1 MTPNLL
7 TIPAIFVIAGVGLLI
22 VAIIGE
28 LSIKEI
34 RVPPLPR
41 QGRILAAIA
50 GMVFIGLGTLGP
62 RDTTPP
68 HASASSD
75 DGPRREALINS
86 PAEGATVP
94 RKTVAIGT
102 LRNALTAPASY
113 WLLLQ
118 DDGGDYY
125 PIEGSPD
132 SRTARG
138 KNRSRSGRH
147 GNGRTARILLVE
159 ATSEDPLLSAASGL
173 RRCLTH
179 SAGRLANHHHAPPAR
194 PDPMTWRTC
203 RRLRARTP
211 RDPQALGADSEVR
224 GSRALTHASLH

>member
-50 GMVFIGLGTLGP
+50 GVVFIALGTLGP
-62 RDTTPP
+62 RDMTPS
-68 HASASSD
+68 HTGASPD
-75 DGPRREALINS
+75 EGPSQEALINS

-94 RKTVAIGT
+94 RRTVAIGT
-102 LRNALTAPASY
+102 LRNAPTAPASY

-125 PIEGSPD
+125 PIRRIAVQQNGAWEEPITFGS
-132 SRTARG
+132 AW
-138 KNRSRSGRH
+138 
-147 GNGRTARILLVE
+147 NGRTARILIVQ
-159 ATSEDPLLSAASGL
+159 ATSEDPLLNAASDAGDALPTLPVGL
-173 RRCLTH
+173 RTITTRH
-179 SAGRLANHHHAPPAR
+179 
-194 PDPMTWRTC
+194 
-203 RRLRARTP
+203 LRVQTP
-211 RDPQALGADSEVR
+211 
-224 GSRALTHASLH
+224 

>member
-41 QGRILAAIA
+41 TGRILAALA
-50 GMVFIGLGTLGP
+50 GIVFIGLGTSWP

-68 HASASSD
+68 QAGSSSNE
-75 DGPRREALINS
+75 GAREQALING

-94 RKTVAIGT
+94 LKTVVTGT
-102 LRNALTAPASY
+102 LRDALPPPVSY

-125 PIEGSPD
+125 PVRRIAVQQNGAWEEPITFGPAW
-132 SRTARG
+132 R
-138 KNRSRSGRH
+138 
-147 GNGRTARILLVE
+147 GRTARILLVQ
-159 ATSEDPLLSAASGL
+159 ATSEDPLLSAATDSGDALHTLPVGL
-173 RRCLTH
+173 RTITTRH
-179 SAGRLANHHHAPPAR
+179 
-194 PDPMTWRTC
+194 
-203 RRLRARTP
+203 LRVQTP
-211 RDPQALGADSEVR
+211 
-224 GSRALTHASLH
+224 